1 MTAFAGVVLLLF
13 WNNIFGTGSEAFSI
27 DIGILWMFLCA
38 LVFAA
43 YNVLNRMLTEKGYT
57 AMEIATWSAV
67 FGAIEMLG
75 FLPGTIHEVAAATAG
90 ANMAAIYL
98 GVFPSALAYYLWSKS
113 FSLTERTSEVTNY
126 LFINPLIATV
136 IALILLHEVPDMGT
150 FVGGIV
156 IIISVVV
163 FSLKGSPDSDAELS
177 SVYADSYS
185 HIPSGK

>member
-113 FSLTERTSEVTNY
+113 FCSYRAYQRGYKLPVY
-126 LFINPLIATV
+126 KP
-136 IALILLHEVPDMGT
+136 
-150 FVGGIV
+150 
-156 IIISVVV
+156 
-163 FSLKGSPDSDAELS
+163 SDCNCNS
-177 SVYADSYS
+177 ADTAS
-185 HIPSGK
+185 

>member
-1 MTAFAGVVLLLF
+1 
-13 WNNIFGTGSEAFSI
+13 
-27 DIGILWMFLCA
+27 MFLCA

-75 FLPGTIHEVAAATAG
+75 FLPGTIHEVAAG

-113 FSLTERTSEVTNY
+113 ISLTERTSEVTNY
-126 LFINPLIATV
+126 LFINPLIATI

-150 FVGGIV
+150 FIGGIV
-156 IIISVVV
+156 IIISVII
-163 FSLKGSPDSDAELS
+163 FSTKGNPDN
-177 SVYADSYS
+177 
-185 HIPSGK
+185 